1 MSSDRARPD
10 ACFVLRFEVSDPH
23 VIHQILSSVPTLKRK
38 RYTCL
43 TSLSLVVWLVHV
55 PTRRMGWGQQSRAC
69 HSPVPVRTICF
80 FSRRGSDLPALKT
93 VTAKASSNALHVR
106 RILASRRVLLV
117 QDGMSAVHPDQAWS
131 LRPPGENAG
140 TGQADRSSLI
150 SIRSEIMFCLTKKIK
165 TICLTKVPRDG
176 HHKQEVKTEH
186 LEFSHLVL
194 FHASSLCFF
203 LPNSSFYGYL

>member
-1 MSSDRARPD
+1 
-10 ACFVLRFEVSDPH
+10 
-23 VIHQILSSVPTLKRK
+23 VPTLKRK

-93 VTAKASSNALHVR
+93 VTEKASSSALHVR

-117 QDGMSAVHPDQAWS
+117 QDSMSAVHPDRAWS

-140 TGQADRSSLI
+140 TGQADRLCLPRPPAHRSSLI
-150 SIRSEIMFCLTKKIK
+150 SIRAEIMFLSYQKRK

-194 FHASSLCFF
+194 FHASSLFFFFF
-203 LPNSSFYGYL
+203 LPNSSFYGIFDFISYSIRIDNRKKL